1 MNSIKTTLLTLLLF
15 IVYTTSAQENK
26 AMKASFTGTVSSMEH
41 VPSIASRFE
50 LAPAIVDEKEMMDG
64 RSSKNIII
72 SGKDSQTENDFL
84 ASNPHSLTQKIKG
97 KTPSLV
103 FDTYTSGSTPTDPAL
118 AVGPD
123 HVIVVFNTGFI
134 IYDKDGND
142 LTGMVSPNP
151 TIFPSGGCCDLTASY
166 DKAADRFV
174 LTFLGSGAQVAVSDG
189 PDPIND
195 GWYTYNISAISDYQK
210 LSVWSDGYYITDHGG
225 SNKVYALE
233 RDAMLAGDAGAQ
245 VVGFNPPGI
254 VTSGFH
260 SLQVCNV
267 SDENMPAAGGAPLI
281 YMQDDAWG
289 GVTEDHIKLW
299 TIDMDWSNTANST
312 ISAAQEIITTP
323 FISVFDNGAW
333 ENIKQPGGTLLDA
346 LQATIMNQAQFR
358 KFGSHNS
365 IIFNFVVDI
374 DASNVNLA
382 GVRWIELR
390 QDSDNQPWS
399 LYQEGTY
406 ASPDGKHAWNASM
419 IMDIQGNIGM
429 GYTSCS
435 SPTSATE
442 VKVSSFYTGRYA
454 GDPLGTM
461 TIAEEL
467 ISEGDANI
475 GSSRYGDY
483 SKIDIDPSDDKT
495 FWFIDEYMSSGRTG
509 VVGVFKIA
517 PNFNNDIGAVN
528 VDSPVSGV
536 LTSTEAVTISIFNY
550 GQLDASNFE
559 VSYQIDGGDVVTE
572 TFSGTIASNTSAQ
585 YTFTELGDF
594 STEGTTYSVT
604 TTTSL
609 GGDED
614 NGNDGITQEITHLIH
629 NDVGIITF
637 VAPESGKNMGMET
650 ITVSIQN
657 FGGAEQSN
665 FDVSYTL
672 QGAAPVV
679 EQVAGPIASGDSLEY
694 SFATQGDF
702 SAIQGF
708 NLSATTSLATDSNV
722 SNDEISVVIVNSS
735 CIEEENTTSQPIG
748 PDAGTVTNSIINM
761 TTDAIINGLSVTV
774 NIDHTYDADL
784 DIYIIAPDGTRVE
797 LSTDNGGT
805 GEGFI
810 DTIFDDD
817 ASLSITEGEA
827 PFTGSYQPE
836 GSLADFNGMSTL
848 GEWTLEITDDYGQ
861 DAGTLNSWSLE
872 TCTTTSA
879 GIFDNLVD
887 ASDLIIKTLA
897 DNHFEISL
905 ETETY
910 TENLTFQVFNIFG
923 QEMVH
928 YVIKKQNGA
937 YTYPLDMSY
946 TASGVYII
954 RMGNNNMGK
963 VKRIIVQ

>member
-1 MNSIKTTLLTLLLF
+1 M
-15 IVYTTSAQENK
+15 Q
-26 AMKASFTGTVSSMEH
+26 ASFIGTVSSMEH

-50 LAPAIVDEKEMMDG
+50 LAPAIIDKKEAKDG
-64 RSSKNIII
+64 RSSKNIVI

-84 ASNPHSLTQKIKG
+84 ASNPHTLTQKIKG

-118 AVGPD
+118 AVGPN
-123 HVIVVFNTGFI
+123 HVIVVFNTGFM

-142 LTGMVSPNP
+142 LTGMVAPNP

-166 DKAADRFV
+166 DKAADRWV

-195 GWYTYNISAISDYQK
+195 GWYTYTISAINDYQK
-210 LSVWSDGYYITDHGG
+210 LSVWSDGYYMTDQGG
-225 SNKVYALE
+225 SNKIYALE
-233 RDAMLAGDAGAQ
+233 RDKMLVGDASAQ
-245 VVGFNPPGI
+245 VVGFNLPGI

-260 SLQVCNV
+260 GLQTLNV
-267 SDENMPAAGGAPLI
+267 SDGNMPAAGGAVVM
-281 YMQDDAWG
+281 YMQDDAWS
-289 GVTEDHIKLW
+289 GVAEDHIKLW

-312 ISAAQEIITTP
+312 VSAAQEIITTP

-333 ENIKQPGGTLLDA
+333 SNVAQPGGGTSLDA
-346 LQATIMNQAQFR
+346 LQATIMNQSQFR

-365 IIFNFVVDI
+365 AIFNFVVDI

-390 QDSDNQPWS
+390 QDGDNQPWS

-419 IMDIQGNIGM
+419 IMDVQGNIGM

-435 SPTSATE
+435 SPTSTTE
-442 VKVSSFYTGRYA
+442 VKVSSFYTGRFA
-454 GDPLGTM
+454 DDPLGTM

-475 GSSRYGDY
+475 PSSRYGDY

-495 FWFIDEYMSSGRTG
+495 FWFIDEYMSSGRAG
-509 VVGVFKIA
+509 VVGAFKIA
-517 PNFNNDIGAVN
+517 PNFNNDIGAIN
-528 VDSPVSGV
+528 VDAPISGI
-536 LTSTEAVTISIFNY
+536 LTNTEAVTVSIFNY
-550 GQLDASNFE
+550 GQLDASNFD
-559 VSYQIDGGDVVTE
+559 VSYQIDGGAIVTE
-572 TFSGTIASNTSAQ
+572 TYTGTIASNTSAQ

-594 STEGTTYSVT
+594 STEGNTYSVT

-614 NGNDGITQEITHLIH
+614 NGNDGVTQEVTHLIH
-629 NDVGIITF
+629 NDVGVTTF
-637 VAPESGKNMGMET
+637 IAPESGKNMGMET

-672 QGAAPVV
+672 HGAAPVV
-679 EQVAGPIASGDSLEY
+679 EQVMGPIAAGATLEY
-694 SFATQGDF
+694 SFTTQGDF
-702 SAIQGF
+702 SAIQGY
-708 NLSATTSLATDSNV
+708 NLSATTSLATDSNI
-722 SNDEISVVIVNSS
+722 SNNEISVVVVNSS
-735 CIEEENTTSQPIG
+735 CTGEENTDPLPIG
-748 PDAGTVTNSIINM
+748 PDGGTVTNSIIDM
-761 TTDAIINGLSVTV
+761 TTDDIIYGLSVTV
-774 NIDHTYDADL
+774 NIDHTYDGDL
-784 DIYIIAPDGTRVE
+784 DIFIVAPDGTRVE
-797 LSTDNGGT
+797 LTTDNGGT
-805 GEGFI
+805 GEGYI
-810 DTIFDDD
+810 DTVFDDD
-817 ASLSITEGEA
+817 AETPITEGEA
-827 PFTGSYQPE
+827 PFTGSYRPE

-848 GEWTLEITDDYGQ
+848 GEWTLEITDDAGG
-861 DAGTLNSWSLE
+861 DSGTLNSWSLE

-879 GIFDNLVD
+879 GVFDNLVD
-887 ASDLIIKTLA
+887 ASDLIIKTLTN
-897 DNHFEISL
+897 NHFAISL
-905 ETETY
+905 ETEVY
-910 TENLTFQVFNIFG
+910 SDNLTFQVFNIFG

-928 YVIKKQNGA
+928 YVIKKQDGA

-946 TASGVYII
+946 TNPGVYII